1 MRSATVPGWR
11 SKWLRRVKAI
21 VAVSV
26 TILIIYHS
34 LIVSRIVQL
43 RRSEAGTS
51 ALMERRAEQA
61 LAQGTALKK
70 ERIWVPYELI
80 SPHLVRAVIAS
91 EDRSFFQHSGLDWN
105 QISKS
110 VALNWAEK
118 RLAVGASTISQ
129 QLAKNLF
136 LSPSKNPLRKL
147 HEALIAKEM
156 EYILGKRRILELY
169 LNTIEWGDGIYGA
182 EAAARHYF
190 NCSAASLSSDQ
201 AVFLALII
209 PDPRSHHDPSSG
221 LGKDLRKEN
230 RIRVLMEHPR
240 FVFLELRLRGG
251 S

>member
-1 MRSATVPGWR
+1 MVAISAT
-11 SKWLRRVKAI
+11 L
-21 VAVSV
+21 
-26 TILIIYHS
+26 LFIYHS
-34 LIVSRIVQL
+34 LIVVSIFRL
-43 RRSEAGTS
+43 RRSEPVTS
-51 ALMERRAEQA
+51 AIMERRAEQA
-61 LAQGTALKK
+61 LAQGRALKK
-70 ERIWVPYELI
+70 EHIWVPYESI
-80 SPHLVRAVIAS
+80 SSELVRAVIAS
-91 EDRSFFQHSGLDWN
+91 EDRAFFQHSGLDWE
-105 QISKS
+105 QIKKS
-110 VALNWAEK
+110 LALNWSEK

-190 NCSAASLSSDQ
+190 NSPAASLNADQ

-209 PDPRSHHDPSSG
+209 PD
-221 LGKDLRKEN
+221 LRKHNDPASSIGMDPRKEY
-230 RIRVLMEHPR
+230 RIRALMEHPL
-240 FVFLELRLRGG
+240 FVFFELRLRGG